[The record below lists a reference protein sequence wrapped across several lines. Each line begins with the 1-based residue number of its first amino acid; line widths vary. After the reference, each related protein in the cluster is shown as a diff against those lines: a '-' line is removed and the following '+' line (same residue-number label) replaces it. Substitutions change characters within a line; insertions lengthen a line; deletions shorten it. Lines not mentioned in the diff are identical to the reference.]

1 MSEDLKKMKVTI
13 EGDAKSLKKELGSA
27 RAEVKKVTDVFKNA
41 FKLDESQALRSVRST
56 MQKVK
61 AVVSSVT
68 PKLGFK
74 GKMQEFQIKA
84 GIKVPTEE
92 FQNVENSMDKLQQK
106 VNALLQDEQALSE
119 MGKNQGMSD
128 KYRNLYQSA
137 KEAENALDK
146 LKRKQ
151 QELNESGN
159 GTEFTA
165 KYQNAYEQMMN
176 ERDRLT
182 SLQKKKMHAWQRI

>member
-84 GIKVPTEE
+84 GIKVPTVRKCEGLTD
-92 FQNVENSMDKLQQK
+92 NTRITALENTIK
-106 VNALLQDEQALSE
+106 EI
-119 MGKNQGMSD
+119 
-128 KYRNLYQSA
+128 
-137 KEAENALDK
+137 KEA
-146 LKRKQ
+146 LKNV
-151 QELNESGN
+151 LA
-159 GTEFTA
+159 TE
-165 KYQNAYEQMMN
+165 
-176 ERDRLT
+176 
-182 SLQKKKMHAWQRI
+182 